1 MPSQTLQTW
10 PHGAHLLDAQHT
22 RFTLWAPDAHSVSL
36 ELDNGRSL
44 PMPARAQGWFV
55 LDAPC
60 PKGTRYRYCINGE
73 FTVPD
78 PASRAQDGGL
88 EGYSVVLD
96 PNDYHW
102 RNRHWQGRPWH
113 EAVIYELHVGV
124 LGGYAEVAKL
134 LPRLAQMGVTG
145 IELMPLAQFSG
156 ERNWGYDGALLYAPH
171 DTYGSPQALKQ
182 LIDQAHGLGL
192 MVIVDVVYNH
202 FGPQGNYLPTYA
214 NPFFNE
220 QAHTPWGAGINYERR
235 EVRDF
240 FIGNAL
246 MWLLEYRCDGLRLD
260 AVHAINHPGFMHEL
274 AQHVRQRAGP
284 ERQLWLTL
292 ENEANQAFL
301 LEKDYDAQWNDD
313 GHNVLHVLLT
323 AETDAYYSEFVE
335 NNTQKLARCL
345 SQGFVFQG
353 QNDRHGNAR
362 GESSS
367 HLPPTAFV
375 LFLQNHDQVGNRAL
389 GDRLHQLCPPQALRA
404 ATTLLLLSP
413 MIPLLFMGEES
424 AAPEPFLF
432 FTDYTGELAQ
442 AVTEGR
448 RKEFAD
454 FSSFNSISQG
464 PEIPDP
470 NLLST
475 FSHARPSLP
484 GVDDGQRNNMLALYQ
499 ELLRIRHQSII
510 ARLPGTQSLGAHV
523 LAAGAVAAHWR
534 MGDGSVLNITLNL
547 SSRAVPHTPA
557 PATEILFQSQPQVA
571 SQLHEQHLLAPYCA
585 LVSLL
590 AAPRQSP
597 PSESAHE

>member
-1 MPSQTLQTW
+1 
-10 PHGAHLLDAQHT
+10 
-22 RFTLWAPDAHSVSL
+22 
-36 ELDNGRSL
+36 
-44 PMPARAQGWFV
+44 
-55 LDAPC
+55 
-60 PKGTRYRYCINGE
+60 
-73 FTVPD
+73 
-78 PASRAQDGGL
+78 
-88 EGYSVVLD
+88 
-96 PNDYHW
+96 
-102 RNRHWQGRPWH
+102 
-113 EAVIYELHVGV
+113 
-124 LGGYAEVAKL
+124 
-134 LPRLAQMGVTG
+134 
-145 IELMPLAQFSG
+145 
-156 ERNWGYDGALLYAPH
+156 
-171 DTYGSPQALKQ
+171 
-182 LIDQAHGLGL
+182 
-192 MVIVDVVYNH
+192 
-202 FGPQGNYLPTYA
+202 
-214 NPFFNE
+214 
-220 QAHTPWGAGINYERR
+220 
-235 EVRDF
+235 
-240 FIGNAL
+240 

-597 PSESAHE
+597 PPESAHE

>member
-1 MPSQTLQTW
+1 
-10 PHGAHLLDAQHT
+10 
-22 RFTLWAPDAHSVSL
+22 
-36 ELDNGRSL
+36 
-44 PMPARAQGWFV
+44 
-55 LDAPC
+55 
-60 PKGTRYRYCINGE
+60 
-73 FTVPD
+73 
-78 PASRAQDGGL
+78 
-88 EGYSVVLD
+88 
-96 PNDYHW
+96 
-102 RNRHWQGRPWH
+102 
-113 EAVIYELHVGV
+113 
-124 LGGYAEVAKL
+124 
-134 LPRLAQMGVTG
+134 
-145 IELMPLAQFSG
+145 
-156 ERNWGYDGALLYAPH
+156 
-171 DTYGSPQALKQ
+171 
-182 LIDQAHGLGL
+182 
-192 MVIVDVVYNH
+192 
-202 FGPQGNYLPTYA
+202 
-214 NPFFNE
+214 
-220 QAHTPWGAGINYERR
+220 
-235 EVRDF
+235 
-240 FIGNAL
+240 

-571 SQLHEQHLLAPYCA
+571 SQLHEQHLLAPIARWSAC
-585 LVSLL
+585 L
-590 AAPRQSP
+590 PP
-597 PSESAHE
+597 PSIAPTGERP